1 MEFVIFLGRA
11 RFRGPELKLGWVCRF
26 GRISVRALY
35 ILRANL
41 GYVYQCLEARIS
53 V

>member
-26 GRISVRALY
+26 GRISARALY